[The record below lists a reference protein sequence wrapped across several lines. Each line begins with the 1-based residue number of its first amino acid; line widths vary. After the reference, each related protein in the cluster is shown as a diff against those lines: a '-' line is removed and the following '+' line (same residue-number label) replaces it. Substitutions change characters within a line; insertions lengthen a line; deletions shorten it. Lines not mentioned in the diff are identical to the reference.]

1 MVITMRAVRL
11 FAPGDVRCVEVER
24 SQLEKDND
32 VIIKVKT
39 CGVCGSDIMRV
50 MEKGTY
56 RYPTTIGHEF
66 AGDIVSL
73 GNGVQNLN
81 LGDRVT
87 VMPLIH
93 CGYCNYCRMG
103 EYVLCDNYN
112 YYGSRI
118 DGAMA
123 EYIRVNADNVLKL
136 PDNVDY
142 EAGAMTDPVAVALH
156 AVRKIKLEPGQQ
168 VVLLGMGPIGFLALQ
183 WLKIIGAGKVYVVDI
198 FDEKLK
204 QAESFGADYVINGK
218 KQNVANLIK
227 EQTNGEGVDAAI
239 ELAGNKVTQVQ
250 AIQVV
255 RKMGT
260 VVYCGISYD
269 DLIIPNSEL
278 SKILRGELTLH
289 GAWNS
294 SISPFP
300 INEWKNSLSLMDS
313 GKIKTASLISH
324 RFKLEECKHC
334 FDMMYHKKELFNKVM
349 FKLED

>member
-1 MVITMRAVRL
+1 
-11 FAPGDVRCVEVER
+11 
-24 SQLEKDND
+24 
-32 VIIKVKT
+32 
-39 CGVCGSDIMRV
+39 
-50 MEKGTY
+50 
-56 RYPTTIGHEF
+56 
-66 AGDIVSL
+66 
-73 GNGVQNLN
+73 
-81 LGDRVT
+81 
-87 VMPLIH
+87 
-93 CGYCNYCRMG
+93 
-103 EYVLCDNYN
+103 
-112 YYGSRI
+112 
-118 DGAMA
+118 
-123 EYIRVNADNVLKL
+123 
-136 PDNVDY
+136 
-142 EAGAMTDPVAVALH
+142 
-156 AVRKIKLEPGQQ
+156 
-168 VVLLGMGPIGFLALQ
+168 MGPIGFLALQ

-239 ELAGNKVTQVQ
+239 ELAGNKVTQIQ

-324 RFKLEECKHC
+324 RFKLEECKRC